1 MREFIVDTIAYLS
14 PPHAVEGLETADAE
28 RTVEGTNHSIAEIVA
43 HIDFWQRWF
52 IDRCEG
58 VNAPM
63 VGTAAEGWPSVP
75 QGAWPEVRARFLE
88 ALERAAA
95 LGTNEAGLLGA
106 ARPADR
112 VPAARGLHSAR
123 RARPRRHPQRSS
135 PRPGDRAAPD
145 AGDLAAARRQLDVVA
160 PVRRAELQIPPPAAE
175 LELRATRSPIRAADA
190 HTSVV
195 GTPRNAP

>member
-14 PPHAVEGLETADAE
+14 PSHAVEGLETADAE

-95 LGTNEAGLLGA
+95 LGTNEAGL
-106 ARPADR
+106 
-112 VPAARGLHSAR
+112 
-123 RARPRRHPQRSS
+123 
-135 PRPGDRAAPD
+135 AAPLAPPIEFPPLAGYTVRD
-145 AGDLAAARRQLDVVA
+145 ALVHVATHNAHHLGQVIVLRQMLGTW
-160 PVRRAELQIPPPAAE
+160 PPPAGSW
-175 LELRATRSPIRAADA
+175 TW
-190 HTSVV
+190 
-195 GTPRNAP
+195 